1 MLSRGKGREIKD
13 AGAHNSVI
21 GGIYRVVLVNTL
33 LKFDE
38 NTGTRAR
45 DDGWPKSIPPVLPP
59 MIGKNQ

>member
-1 MLSRGKGREIKD
+1 MLNRRKGREIKD

-21 GGIYRVVLVNTL
+21 GGIYGVLVNTL

-59 MIGKNQ
+59 MIGENQ